1 MPAVCGQ
8 PVIERRVYRLA
19 FDRQPPKS
27 SMTAP
32 AEPPPGRPS
41 LAPDA
46 RPPEARAVLDG
57 LLEHLLN
64 SVAYCRM
71 EYTDGQPSDFLF
83 LYTNPAFHSQTGLAD
98 VCGKHISQIVPGL
111 RQTDPALLEIFGRV
125 ARGGQPETFV
135 MPVKSMAE
143 WFSVSVYCPHPEH
156 FIALFDVVTERKKA
170 EAALEDRARQL
181 RFVLEGSEL
190 GFWDWDIATGK
201 VERNPQW
208 GHMLGYTFEE
218 LQHTAQQWADFVHPH
233 DRERAW
239 ASIFDVV
246 EGRSAAHKLEYRMLH
261 KDGSIRWILDQAKV
275 MQRDGHGKA
284 TRMCGTHTDITER
297 KLLEEELRRQAH
309 VDYLTGIYNRRHFM
323 ERAEQE
329 LSRAHRYA
337 KPLSMLMLDI
347 DHFKQIND
355 RHGHKVGDT
364 VLKAVADLSQATFRD
379 VDIVGRLGGE
389 EFAALLPETDQPAAL
404 EAAER
409 LRATIANARIPLPG
423 APPVSFS
430 VSIGVSSMD
439 SPEDNIDALLQ
450 RADKALYKA
459 KDSGR
464 NRVCGRD
471 GKA

>member
-64 SVAYCRM
+64 GVAYCRM
-71 EYTDGQPSDFLF
+71 EYTDGPSDFLF

-297 KLLEEELRRQAH
+297 KLPEEELRRQAH

>member
-1 MPAVCGQ
+1 
-8 PVIERRVYRLA
+8 
-19 FDRQPPKS
+19 
-27 SMTAP
+27 MTAP

-64 SVAYCRM
+64 GVAYCRM

>member
-1 MPAVCGQ
+1 M
-8 PVIERRVYRLA
+8 
-19 FDRQPPKS
+19 
-27 SMTAP
+27 SM
-32 AEPPPGRPS
+32 
-41 LAPDA
+41 
-46 RPPEARAVLDG
+46 
-57 LLEHLLN
+57 
-64 SVAYCRM
+64 
-71 EYTDGQPSDFLF
+71 
-83 LYTNPAFHSQTGLAD
+83 
-98 VCGKHISQIVPGL
+98 
-111 RQTDPALLEIFGRV
+111 
-125 ARGGQPETFV
+125 
-135 MPVKSMAE
+135 
-143 WFSVSVYCPHPEH
+143 YCPHPEH